1 MRCLADFQLLAGCLL
16 AGLLPCSAAAASAW
30 SVAPREAWVQDPP
43 AGTTLPLHDRQIRV
57 TAAGDERY
65 EHTLLPLTAEQVTEQ
80 APQVSLSLDPRFQL
94 LVIHAL
100 KLTRAAGSAQVF
112 NAAQIRQLVRTQ
124 PAEADPHRIE
134 LDPQLQLSLQVPG
147 AQPGDVLEYEYT
159 VQSLAARFPGVIAGH
174 YAAQWPNGAGL
185 PLHWERLRVLW
196 PAGRALHYR
205 LIRGA
210 AGEAPQIQSRAGE
223 LDIQWRDL
231 VPVAAEPDTP
241 RWFTHQDLV
250 QLSDFADWTQVA
262 TQLAPLYDATTAVVQ
277 QPPGA
282 AATPAMILDALR
294 LVQTKVHAMN
304 LAASGPY
311 LPADPAAL
319 LQRGFGDGRDLARL
333 LVSLLRRLGVDAQVA
348 LADSHRGAML
358 DETLPSPYVLDS
370 ALVLVRAGTLSY
382 WLNPAAAGPATDLSA
397 TDTADL
403 RHALLIGT
411 GGKVVPVPP
420 PQPESRSRSVLQQFD
435 LRAGNLRPATLS
447 VTTQFHGIWA
457 QAARQDLLAQS
468 QAQLQLT
475 QIQGVAQDY
484 PDASPVGDVQLEDL
498 ADGQTVQLTARFR
511 IARPFG
517 DGHDPHFSF
526 FAEGL
531 ADAVQPRDEP
541 TRRQPLSL
549 PWPLKLDEHIEAT
562 LPPDLR
568 VLGGSTVVENPAFR
582 YQREVRFS
590 PGRLQITHSYV
601 ARSDHVDPADYP
613 RYLAANAQVY
623 RLLGLRVQSDA
634 AASRRALDWL
644 GDYWL
649 QSTLIAAVVG
659 ALTLA
664 LWRRV
669 RRA

>member
-1 MRCLADFQLLAGCLL
+1 MVIQRLAGCLL
-16 AGLLPCSAAAASAW
+16 AGLLPFSAAAASAW
-30 SVAPREAWVQDPP
+30 SVAPREGWVQDPP
-43 AGTTLPLHDRQIRV
+43 AGTTLPWHDRQIRV

-65 EHTLLPLTAEQVTEQ
+65 EHTLLPLTADQVTEDASQ
-80 APQVSLSLDPRFQL
+80 LSLGLDPRFQL

-124 PAEADPHRIE
+124 PAEADPHKNE
-134 LDPQLQLSLQVPG
+134 LNPQLLFSLQVPG
-147 AQPGDVLEYEYT
+147 AQPGDVLEFEYT

-174 YAAQWPNGAGL
+174 YAAQWPSGAGL

-196 PAGRALHYR
+196 PAGRALQYR
-205 LIRGA
+205 LIRGV
-210 AGEAPQIQSRAGE
+210 AGAAPQIQSRAGE

-231 VPVAAEPDTP
+231 VPAAAEPDTP
-241 RWFTHQDLV
+241 RWFTRQDLV
-250 QLSDFADWTQVA
+250 QLSDFADWNQVA
-262 TQLAPLYDATTAVVQ
+262 TQLAPLYDATSAVVQ

-282 AATPAMILDALR
+282 AATPAMILGALR

-304 LAASGPY
+304 LSGSGPY
-311 LPADPAAL
+311 VPADPATL

-348 LADSHRGAML
+348 LADSHRGAL
-358 DETLPSPYVLDS
+358 LEESLPSPYVLDS
-370 ALVLVRAGTLSY
+370 ALVLVRAGTQRY
-382 WLNPAAAGPATDLSA
+382 WLNPAAAGPATDLST

-403 RHALLIGT
+403 QHALLIGT
-411 GGKVVPVPP
+411 DGQVVPLPP
-420 PQPESRSRSVLQQFD
+420 PQPESRLRSVLQQFD
-435 LRAGNLRPATLS
+435 LRAGNLRPAMLS
-447 VTTQFHGIWA
+447 VTTRFHGSWA
-457 QAARQDLLAQS
+457 QAARQELRAQS
-468 QAQLQLT
+468 QAQLQLA
-475 QIQGVAQDY
+475 QIQSVAQDY
-484 PDASPVGDVQLEDL
+484 PDASAVGDVQLEDL

-511 IARPFG
+511 LARPFG
-517 DGHDPHFSF
+517 DGRDPHFSF

-531 ADAVQPRDEP
+531 AEVVQPRDEA

-549 PWPLKLDEHIEAT
+549 PWPLKLDEHIVAS

-568 VLGGSTVVENPAFR
+568 VLAGTTVVENPAFR

-590 PGRLQITHSYV
+590 PGRVEITHSYLV
-601 ARSDHVDPADYP
+601 RSDHVDPADYP

-623 RLLGLRVQSDA
+623 QLLGLRVLAHTA
-634 AASRRALDWL
+634 AWRRPLDWL

-649 QSTLIAAVVG
+649 RSTVIAAVVG

-664 LWRRV
+664 LWRRM